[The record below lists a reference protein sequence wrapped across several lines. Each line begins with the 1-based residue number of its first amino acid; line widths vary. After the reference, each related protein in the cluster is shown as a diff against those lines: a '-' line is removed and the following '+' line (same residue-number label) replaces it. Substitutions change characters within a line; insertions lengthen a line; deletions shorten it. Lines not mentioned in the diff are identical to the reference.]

1 MKNNWFPTLNG
12 ALEAENLVALW
23 PLGLNI
29 NYGETVAIASR
40 GRYISVTRDKR
51 GFYERPI
58 HYSTKMSSGLVQRIQ
73 N

>member
-1 MKNNWFPTLNG
+1 MKKNWFSTLNG
-12 ALEAENLVALW
+12 ALEAENLVAHW

-29 NYGETVAIASR
+29 SYSETVAIASR
-40 GRYISVTRDKR
+40 GRYISVTRDNR

-58 HYSTKMSSGLVQRIQ
+58 HYATKMSNGIVQRIQ